1 MPEILFLHKGKHA
14 ASTRY
19 RALQYFDCLRE
30 SGWHPQEMKVSG
42 SVANYRAAIQA
53 VCKADVVVV
62 LKKPF
67 TPVFR
72 WFLRREAKRL
82 VFDFDD
88 AIYVRDSGA
97 ISASR
102 LKQFQKMLTQCDDV
116 WAGNDELLSSAAEF
130 AVHKCLIK
138 TTLPY
143 TKYHLGPNKPESSM
157 DLVWIGGSASR
168 PWLESILPVLEKA
181 ALQLSGLRLKIVADF
196 TLQTKSLEVIAM
208 PWSEDTEA
216 QALVDAHIGI
226 APLPDTAFTRGKC
239 GLKILQYM
247 AAGLPVIASPTSVQ
261 SDMVKTG
268 ENGFLADSERDWL
281 VALHRLAADVE
292 LRERM
297 GQAGRLL
304 CARHYSV
311 EAGCEKILNRL
322 DALMAKSGI

>member
-30 SGWHPQEMKVSG
+30 AGWHPQEMKVSG
-42 SVANYRAAIQA
+42 SVANYRAAIQT

-67 TPVFR
+67 TPIFR
-72 WFLRREAKRL
+72 WFLRRETQRL

-88 AIYVRDSGA
+88 AIYVRDSGVN
-97 ISASR
+97 SVGR
-102 LKQFQKMLTQCDDV
+102 LKQFQKMLVQCDDV
-116 WAGNDELLSSAAEF
+116 WAGNEELLSSAAEF
-130 AVHKCLIK
+130 AIQKCLIQ
-138 TTLPY
+138 TTLPH
-143 TKYHLGPNKPESSM
+143 TKYQLGPNKPESSI

-181 ALQLSGLRLKIVADF
+181 ALQLPGLRLKIVADF
-196 TLQTKSLEVIAM
+196 TLQTKSLEVIAV

-226 APLPDTAFTRGKC
+226 APLPDSAFTRGKC
-239 GLKILQYM
+239 GLKTLQYM

-261 SDMVKTG
+261 SDLVETG
-268 ENGFLADSERDWL
+268 MNGFLADSEKDWL
-281 VALHRLAADVE
+281 DALHRLAADAR
-292 LRERM
+292 LRESM
-297 GQAGRLL
+297 GQAGRLH

-311 EAGCEKILNRL
+311 EAGCQKILNRL